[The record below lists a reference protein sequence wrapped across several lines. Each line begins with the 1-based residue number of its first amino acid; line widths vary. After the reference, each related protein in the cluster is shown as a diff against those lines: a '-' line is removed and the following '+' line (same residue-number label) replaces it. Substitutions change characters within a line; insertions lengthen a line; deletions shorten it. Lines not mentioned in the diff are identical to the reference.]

1 MAAVTHPSPPTL
13 SRREFLYYVWAA
25 SMALF
30 LAESGGAVLWF
41 AVPRFKPGEF
51 GGLFKLDLGTLPP
64 PDSAPQPFDAG
75 RFWLVNVGPR
85 SAVDPR
91 HPTGQA
97 SQPGVLALYKVC
109 VHLGCLYT
117 WKPTNDRFECPCH
130 GSKYLK
136 DGARVHGPASRN
148 LDRFVVRALD
158 ADGKVLAETTQG
170 DASRDPAAGAPLV
183 LPPGTAALQVD
194 TGRRVIG
201 RSNGGR
207 PTVE

>member
-1 MAAVTHPSPPTL
+1 M

-30 LAESGGAVLWF
+30 LAEGGGAVLWF

-51 GGLFKLDLGTLPP
+51 GGLFKLDLDKYPLPP

-85 SAVDPR
+85 AASDPR
-91 HPTGQA
+91 HPEGQNTR
-97 SQPGVLALYKVC
+97 PGVLALYKVC
-109 VHLGCLYT
+109 VHLGCLYE
-117 WKPTNDRFECPCH
+117 WKPTNDRFQCPCH

-136 DGARVHGPASRN
+136 DGTRVRIPAGRN
-148 LDRFVVRALD
+148 LDRFVVRAVD
-158 ADGKVLAETTQG
+158 ADGKVLAETAQG
-170 DASRDPAAGAPLV
+170 DANHDPAAGAPLV

-194 TGRRVIG
+194 TSRRIIGRRSTG
-201 RSNGGR
+201 PS
-207 PTVE
+207 TVD

>member
-1 MAAVTHPSPPTL
+1 MTTATHPSPPNLT
-13 SRREFLYYVWAA
+13 RREFLYYIWAA

-30 LAESGGAVLWF
+30 LAEAGGAVLWF

-51 GGLFKLDLGTLPP
+51 GGVFKLNLDQLPS

-85 SAVDPR
+85 SAADLR
-91 HPTGQA
+91 HPAGQETR
-97 SQPGVLALYKVC
+97 PGVLAIYKVC
-109 VHLGCLYT
+109 VHLGCLYA

-136 DGARVHGPASRN
+136 DGARVHGPAARN

-158 ADGKVLAETTQG
+158 ADGKVLAETAQG
-170 DASRDPAAGAPLV
+170 DANHNPAAGAPLV
-183 LPPGTAALQVD
+183 LPAGAAALQVD
-194 TGRRVIG
+194 TSRRIIG
-201 RSNGGR
+201 RSSTGP
-207 PTVE
+207 PTVG

>member
-1 MAAVTHPSPPTL
+1 
-13 SRREFLYYVWAA
+13 
-25 SMALF
+25 MALF

-51 GGLFKLDLGTLPP
+51 GGVFELDLDKLPP
-64 PDSAPQPFDAG
+64 TDSAPEPFDVG

-85 SAVDPR
+85 SAADPR
-91 HPTGQA
+91 HPAGQNT
-97 SQPGVLALYKVC
+97 QPGVLAIYKVC
-109 VHLGCLYT
+109 VHLGCLYA

-136 DGARVHGPASRN
+136 DGARIAGPASRN

-158 ADGKVLAETTQG
+158 AAGKVLAETVSG
-170 DASRDPAAGAPLV
+170 DANHNPAAGAALV

-194 TGRRVIG
+194 TSRRVIG
-201 RSNGGR
+201 RSSGGP